1 MKLILG
7 TANFGTQYG
16 IANDTKKISLNEIN
30 KILTL
35 SKNKVKYL
43 DTASNYK
50 NAEKIIG
57 SNANKKNFKIITKLP
72 EIGNKI
78 SSIDNFVLKSSK
90 NLKSKQLHTVM
101 VHSINDLRSKNL
113 IKILSSLNRLKKQKK
128 IKKIGVSVY
137 SENNLLKIIDSSPID
152 IVQLPASIF
161 DTRFLKKKI
170 LNRLKKKKIKIFVRS
185 IFLQGVIFLTDYKL
199 QQKFKK
205 LSKQIIKFK
214 NDFNENKTNMI
225 RYCVNFLYS
234 FKEIDGIIFGVNS
247 AENLRDIFNCKLS
260 KNLKFDKNKYS
271 IKNKKMLIP
280 YNWHKI
286 K

>member
-137 SENNLLKIIDSSPID
+137 S
-152 IVQLPASIF
+152 
-161 DTRFLKKKI
+161 
-170 LNRLKKKKIKIFVRS
+170 
-185 IFLQGVIFLTDYKL
+185 
-199 QQKFKK
+199 
-205 LSKQIIKFK
+205 
-214 NDFNENKTNMI
+214 
-225 RYCVNFLYS
+225 
-234 FKEIDGIIFGVNS
+234 
-247 AENLRDIFNCKLS
+247 
-260 KNLKFDKNKYS
+260 
-271 IKNKKMLIP
+271 
-280 YNWHKI
+280 
-286 K
+286 